1 MKENFFIYLFIEERE
16 KKEEKKQERVNEFD
30 IIYAIELDIMRE
42 SKCE

>member
-1 MKENFFIYLFIEERE
+1 MKEKFFIYRRKR